1 MVNMQYTVNKGEKG
15 KVDIKVTIGAKDFS
29 ERYQKILETSALD
42 AKIEGFRPGKAPLD
56 VVEGRVGANKILNEA
71 ANYLVGVRLSEILKK
86 ENLSPID
93 SPKLAI
99 DSLEKGKDFVFSVS
113 FTQKPVVKVG
123 DWKKIEVKK
132 IPAKKITEK
141 EIDESVKNIF
151 EAWKKRDATTDK
163 GQMTTEKSEDEEKE
177 EEASKPSFAPTSAE
191 APDDRRAS
199 EGQGKFIYDAQGNKI
214 YIDDS
219 KGTEG
224 TKGSKE
230 EIKEPSDE
238 WAKLVG
244 ATDLKHLKE
253 LVKKDLE
260 TLVLDQVETKYE
272 QEIFGE
278 LRKIGEVEIPEMLV
292 DDEVNR
298 ILIRISTEL
307 ERQGKELKDY
317 VAEQNTTIDALKAK
331 WRQQAEENVRTS
343 LILQEIGI
351 GEKIQVTPEEM
362 EGAMK
367 GVGEQ
372 KLTDEQKK
380 DLENYVAYN
389 IFQAKTID
397 LIKKT
402 ISA

>member
-1 MVNMQYTVNKGEKG
+1 MQYTVDRGQKG
-15 KVDIKVTIGAKDFS
+15 KVEVKVTIPAKDFG
-29 ERYQKILETSALD
+29 ERYQKILETSAMD

-93 SPKLAI
+93 SPRLAI
-99 DSLEKGKDFVFSVS
+99 DSLEKGKDFVFSVT
-113 FTQKPVVKVG
+113 FTQKPAVKVG
-123 DWKKIEVKK
+123 DWKKIKVKK
-132 IPAKKITEK
+132 VPAKKITET
-141 EIDESVKNIF
+141 EIEESVKNIF
-151 EAWKKRDATTDK
+151 EAWKKKESQRVK
-163 GQMTTEKSEDEEKE
+163 EPKSESKE
-177 EEASKPSFAPTSAE
+177 PETSDQAPGT
-191 APDDRRAS
+191 
-199 EGQGKFIYDAQGNKI
+199 KFIYDAQGNKVFFEDKKTLRSSPSQDSAAGLK
-214 YIDDS
+214 IDD
-219 KGTEG
+219 EF
-224 TKGSKE
+224 
-230 EIKEPSDE
+230 
-238 WAKLVG
+238 AKAVG
-244 ATDLKHLKE
+244 AQSLSHLKD

-272 QEIFGE
+272 QEIFAE
-278 LRKIGEVEIPEMLV
+278 LRKIGEVEIPEILV

-351 GEKIQVTPEEM
+351 SEKVQVAQEEM

-372 KLTDEQKK
+372 KLSEEQKR

-389 IFQAKTID
+389 IFQAKTLD

-402 ISA
+402 IS

>member
-1 MVNMQYTVNKGEKG
+1 MVNMQYTVDRGEKG
-15 KVDIKVTIGAKDFS
+15 RVDVKVTIPSKDFD
-29 ERYQKILETSALD
+29 ERYQKILEASALD

-86 ENLSPID
+86 ENLTPID

-99 DSLEKGKDFVFSVS
+99 DSLEKGKDFVFSVT
-113 FTQKPVVKVG
+113 FTQKPLVKVG
-123 DWKKIEVKK
+123 DWKKIKAKK

-141 EIDESVKNIF
+141 EIDESIKNIF
-151 EAWKKRDATTDK
+151 EAWKKQKETSDK
-163 GQMTTEKSEDEEKE
+163 GQMTIDKGGDEEKDE
-177 EEASKPSFAPTSAE
+177 ESNKPSFAK
-191 APDDRRAS
+191 AS
-199 EGQGKFIYDAQGNKI
+199 EGQGKFIYDAQGNKVFF
-214 YIDDS
+214 DEKKTLRSSSSQDS
-219 KGTEG
+219 TADLKI
-224 TKGSKE
+224 SD

-244 ATDLKHLKE
+244 ATDLKHLKD

-260 TLVLDQVETKYE
+260 SLVLDQVETKYE

-278 LRKIGEVEIPEMLV
+278 LRKIGEVEIPDLLI

-298 ILIRISTEL
+298 ILIRISNQL
-307 ERQGKELKDY
+307 EGQGKDIKQYIE
-317 VAEQNTTIDALKAK
+317 EQNTTMDALKAQ
-331 WRQQAEENVRTS
+331 WRKQAEENVRTS

-351 GEKIQVTPEEM
+351 SEKIQVLPAEM